1 MERIYYNRIT
11 VKTVFIVGFCLF
23 TSLLFFSCENF
34 LDSSVKDEILNDIY
48 IANHES
54 PEAKVEEPQFADAG
68 VAKDK
73 SIIITF
79 SIPVDP
85 NTFKESFQIINT
97 EGNSLLAHFK
107 SPVWSDNNKKV
118 TITADSNNFIDL
130 HGEKTLDILVK
141 LSKKCK
147 TEDNIPIKSAIEHKY
162 RINDEIANS
171 VCPEASVEG
180 PLFHEEGVAKNKAIV
195 INFSIPVSP
204 ESFNNNF
211 EIKDTAG
218 YDLKEH
224 FQTPQWSN
232 NNTVVTIPT
241 IELHPID
248 LLGAK
253 TRDIVVTLSKNCK
266 TEDNL
271 PLKNAIE
278 HKYRINDDV
287 DNTAPVI
294 DEASYVERPV
304 IKYKDI
310 VITEAAKLVEGAIT
324 AESEENICK
333 SNHINTSLSVYIEGS
348 DYGGGAVKGH
358 VIYHRIY
365 DSLGLEVKE
374 EAEDYVINLEKIDD
388 SENSGG
394 SLTLDL
400 SDSQKYQDGMYE
412 IKLSLLDSIGQE
424 SSNSFIYN
432 VIRDTKLPYCVTSR
446 FVNDTPYFRDDID
459 TDNVYIKTFNSQ
471 VPTVNKI
478 LSFNKHVIIDK
489 ISDDLY
495 YSSKLTNKEYGDKQ
509 EDLSYFL
516 SWGLSLDNL
525 TDPVKLNGE
534 VNYDLLVSQA
544 VESIKIYTVPDAFIS
559 FMKNNESTD
568 IIASVTI
575 LDPMGNQNVIYALY
589 PKKIDFYNYVV
600 SDDEDNSGKKK
611 VELNFADIINEKNI
625 PNSSIRS
632 KFRIFYA
639 PLGNLSEDADTSAL
653 ELKRN
658 VLLPYEDDKYDGNP
672 DSTILKN
679 LEPDSK
685 YVVYIQSIFDADS
698 SLNSQ
703 WIGTTFGPLIKVIVD
718 TGKAAGGNIEKPV
731 FEIVKKESAGVNTG
745 LMKITVKVDDTVY
758 NTNKALGVKYVPY
771 FRPEKVFD
779 GRLSL
784 LEGEWSKYEAH
795 SEQEFTFTIKNP
807 IRAPFGFG
815 ENWDSNY
822 WDGPVVNGKV
832 QGDYTYV
839 QAVKSCKE
847 HNLEYG
853 TRPAFFKLVAA
864 VNGESV
870 ESDEVQYEFEES
882 DDNIPPTLQNDIVLH
897 DSRLSYDG
905 HAFEYENIIRE
916 DEGHISE
923 YYNWYYTPYN
933 PAWGDNL
940 SVLSPEEI
948 ERLPGG
954 VASYTGSTWLGHN
967 DKDDSKPPKPTPRG
981 AQYNLYMSIP
991 IFGLKDGDYM
1001 FFAKVTDT
1009 YGNYTYVT
1017 LGKAHIGTF
1026 QNKLKVELA
1035 ENKKHFVS
1043 SLEISPNELNF
1054 DRNMINVQK
1063 FNENWDNPE
1072 ENLWDNH
1079 YHFLNELQ
1087 NCEVKTQDY
1096 KTILYNNNNE
1106 ADNNVFILDDYIAQA
1121 NDDRLVLNQWKFYKI
1136 TMQSFNENTLEGYWE
1151 DGNAVI
1157 TKSGVDRIYGR
1168 PYNYEYDEAE
1178 DKYSTWTRD
1187 VLWYVDGE
1195 TQYDVCTEETVSNT
1209 VYYYVPGEDENFN
1222 DFYASFF
1229 ASSAIA
1235 RSNHSFIV
1243 NVIASSTDLGND
1255 IDEWERRGKL
1265 IKTHFYSPNK
1275 PGDNWVD
1282 DDGNIH
1288 YVYNAEYDMNANPF
1302 DYTMASNDIADSHE
1316 KGLIYYVAVAHF
1328 ADNSAAISDVF
1339 TMYGF

>member
-1 MERIYYNRIT
+1 MERIYYNRIR
-11 VKTVFIVGFCLF
+11 VKTLFIVGFSLF

-34 LDSSVKDEILNDIY
+34 LDSTIKDEILNDIY
-48 IANHES
+48 IANHE
-54 PEAKVEEPQFADAG
+54 
-68 VAKDK
+68 
-73 SIIITF
+73 
-79 SIPVDP
+79 
-85 NTFKESFQIINT
+85 
-97 EGNSLLAHFK
+97 
-107 SPVWSDNNKKV
+107 
-118 TITADSNNFIDL
+118 
-130 HGEKTLDILVK
+130 
-141 LSKKCK
+141 
-147 TEDNIPIKSAIEHKY
+147 
-162 RINDEIANS
+162 
-171 VCPEASVEG
+171 CPEATI
-180 PLFHEEGVAKNKAIV
+180 EEPVMTDKGVAKNKAIV
-195 INFSIPVSP
+195 ISFSIPVDP
-204 ESFNNNF
+204 KTFDENF
-211 EIKDTAG
+211 KIIDSAG
-218 YDLKEH
+218 YDLREY
-224 FQTPQWSN
+224 FLEPQWAN
-232 NNTVVTIPT
+232 GNKLVTIPAD
-241 IELHPID
+241 ELHLIN
-248 LLGAK
+248 LNGAD
-253 TRDIVVTLSKNCK
+253 TLDITISLSKNIR
-266 TEDNL
+266 TTVNL
-271 PLKNAIE
+271 PLKSAVSR
-278 HKYRINDDV
+278 KYRICNDI

-294 DEASYVERPV
+294 ASASYAERPSITYRNAV
-304 IKYKDI
+304 ISDSI
-310 VITEAAKLVEGAIT
+310 KLVEGSIT
-324 AESEENICK
+324 AETEENICK
-333 SNHINTSLSVYIEGS
+333 TNHINTTVKLYVEGS

-358 VIYHRIY
+358 IKYHRIY
-365 DSLGLEVKE
+365 DPTGAEVNEDE
-374 EAEDYVINLEKIDD
+374 EDIIDNLSKIED
-388 SENSGG
+388 SENSGEFF
-394 SLTLDL
+394 TIDL

-412 IKLSLLDSIGQE
+412 IKVSILDSYGKE
-424 SSNSFIYN
+424 SSNTNVYY

-459 TDNVYIKTFNSQ
+459 TDNYWIKTFNSQ
-471 VPTVNKI
+471 VPTINKI
-478 LSFNKHVIIDK
+478 ESFKKHVIIDK
-489 ISDDLY
+489 ISDDVY
-495 YSSKLTNKEYGDKQ
+495 YTSKLTKKEYGDKQ
-509 EDLSYFL
+509 EDFSYFL
-516 SWGLSLDNL
+516 SWGLSLDTL
-525 TDPVKLNGE
+525 TAVPVKLDGE
-534 VNYDLLVSQA
+534 VNHDILVSQA
-544 VESIKIYTVPDAFIS
+544 VDSIKIYTVPDDFIN
-559 FMKNNESTD
+559 FMKNNESKD

-575 LDPMGNQNVIYALY
+575 MDPMGNQNVIYALY

-639 PLGNLSEDADTSAL
+639 PLGKLAEDADTSTL
-653 ELKRN
+653 NLKRN
-658 VLLPYEDDKYDGNP
+658 VLLPYDERTNDGVL

-685 YVVYIQSIFDADS
+685 YVVYIQSVFDADS

-703 WIGTTFGPLIKVIVD
+703 WIGTTFGPLYKVIVD
-718 TGKAAGGNIEKPV
+718 TSKTAGGNIVKPV

-882 DDNIPPTLQNDIVLH
+882 DDNIPPILQNDIVLH